1 MKKSSRNNAAKP
13 SRGRSGKP
21 DFIRNYRPAEN
32 TILMSF
38 LTETL
43 KDKSRTTIKSLLA
56 HRQVAINGRAITQF
70 DTPVHPSDEIS
81 INFDRPF
88 NFFRHPQLRIVF
100 EDEYLIVV
108 DKAAGLLSMGT
119 DTQKE
124 KTAYRILA
132 DYVKRNDLR
141 NKIFILH
148 RLDRETSGLM
158 MFAKTIGVQTKL
170 QGDWDNSVL
179 ERKYLA
185 VVEGQ
190 PEKER
195 GELSSYLAENSAM
208 NVYSTSPENGKLAIT
223 RYQVMRT
230 QGRYSLMEL
239 ELLTGRKN
247 QIRVHMTEFGT
258 PVAGDKKYGAK
269 TNPVG
274 RLLLHANKLNFIHP
288 ITKQNMLFETGI
300 PAKFKIVMGM

>member
-1 MKKSSRNNAAKP
+1 MRRSSSNKGARP
-13 SRGRSGKP
+13 SGGRSGKP
-21 DFIRNYRPAEN
+21 DFIRSYRPA
-32 TILMSF
+32 TSQPLLLF

-56 HRQVAINGRAITQF
+56 HRQVAINGRPVTQF

-88 NFFRHPQLRIVF
+88 NVFRHPQLRIVF
-100 EDEYLIVV
+100 EDDSLIVV

-132 DYVKRNDLR
+132 DYVKRDNPR

-158 MFAKTIGVQTKL
+158 MFAKTLSVQTKM
-170 QGDWDNSVL
+170 QGDWDNAVL
-179 ERKYLA
+179 ERKYVA

-190 PEKER
+190 PEKES

-208 NVYSTSPENGKLAIT
+208 NVYSTDPEHGKLAVT
-223 RYQVMRT
+223 RYRLLRAR
-230 QGRYSLMEL
+230 GRYSLMEL

-247 QIRVHMTEFGT
+247 QIRVHMKEFGI
-258 PVAGDKKYGAK
+258 PVAGDKKYGAR
-269 TNPVG
+269 TNPAN
-274 RLLLHANKLNFIHP
+274 RLMLHATKLQFVHP
-288 ITKQNMLFETGI
+288 VTRENLVFETGL
-300 PAKFKIVMGM
+300 PAKFKLVMGM